1 MEEINPFK
9 IPTLTIGPNLYQK
22 FDKKFLN
29 TLFARWKSLEKKNF
43 LVEYIGND
51 LSRGFT
57 ILAAAK
63 EYYKDHP
70 REYRQLNVISPISF
84 LNCEYAFNFDFKHPS
99 HKMGFRKS
107 ANNTEKSSSSST
119 DYKTKFENSVLNYK
133 NKIDKGR
140 MVLENLENKRSRS
153 SDNNDNNDSGN
164 NLNRERIRIKLAE
177 EAQILRQKFINLLQN
192 TNKNNKSL
200 ELKEKRNIG
209 SGGND
214 DDDDDDGSDIDNH
227 DDDDDDNDD
236 NNNIFDDY
244 RIEIDIPFLIEDY
257 NEFINWSKIID
268 GDILNLAAY
277 VCFSNSDI
285 YF

>member
-29 TLFARWKSLEKKNF
+29 TLFARWKSLEKNNF
-43 LVEYIGND
+43 RVEYIGND

-70 REYRQLNVISPISF
+70 REYGRLNIISPISF
-84 LNCEYAFNFDFKHPS
+84 LNCEYTFNFDFKHPS

-107 ANNTEKSSSSST
+107 ANTEKSST

-133 NKIDKGR
+133 NKTIKNKEK
-140 MVLENLENKRSRS
+140 MVLGNFLEIKRGG
-153 SDNNDNNDSGN
+153 DKN
-164 NLNRERIRIKLAE
+164 NLNRERFKIKLAE
-177 EAQILRQKFINLLQN
+177 EAQILRQKFIKLLQN
-192 TNKNNKSL
+192 TNKNNYKSSL
-200 ELKEKRNIG
+200 RRRNV
-209 SGGND
+209 GGDDDND
-214 DDDDDDGSDIDNH
+214 DDGDIDNYDDDDDG
-227 DDDDDDNDD
+227 DNDND
-236 NNNIFDDY
+236 IFDDY
-244 RIEIDIPFLIEDY
+244 RIEIDIPFLIQDF

-268 GDILNLAAY
+268 ADILNLAAY

-285 YF
+285 YV